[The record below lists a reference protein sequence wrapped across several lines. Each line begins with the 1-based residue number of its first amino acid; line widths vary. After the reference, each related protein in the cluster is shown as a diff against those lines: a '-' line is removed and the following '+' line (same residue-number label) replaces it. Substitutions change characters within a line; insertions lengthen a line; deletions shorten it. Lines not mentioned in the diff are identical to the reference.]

1 MYMNFLP
8 NNQINTDV
16 NFAMLNWFIYTT
28 KYLLQLQIS
37 NESSKIQKNMYIYI
51 N

>member
-28 KYLLQLQIS
+28 KYLQIS